1 VPARARHQ
9 SRGPRE
15 VDPLFCGEEE
25 TVSAALIFNSPEFE
39 GIKIR
44 VVDPLPDA
52 STAPTLMEEY
62 RKSLPLKKDEAF
74 HPDVEGLKWGC
85 DQLIA

>member
-1 VPARARHQ
+1 VPARAHHQ
-9 SRGPRE
+9 SRGPSE

-44 VVDPLPDA
+44 VVDPLPVA
-52 STAPTLMEEY
+52 STALTLIELSG
-62 RKSLPLKKDEAF
+62 KFLLLPQDEAF
-74 HPDVEGLKWGC
+74 HPDAEGLKWGC